1 MKTCTV
7 AIKGLLEGGTW
18 NIYYNVDQ
26 TMVDAIQKDI
36 ADGIDTATLVILET
50 TEQEVN

>member
-1 MKTCTV
+1 MKTYTI

-26 TMVDAIQKDI
+26 TMVDGIAKDI
-36 ADGIDTATLVILET
+36 ADGIDSATLVILET
-50 TEQEVN
+50 IEQENN